1 MKAFVSKVETL
12 SDQSVK
18 MSLHLP
24 KELFL
29 EAANLAYKEIAVK
42 EYEAT
47 DQDKDTTIHLACNA
61 IDKIKEMLLGEL
73 NKEGE
78 SKTRYV

>member
-24 KELFL
+24 RELFL
-29 EAANLAYKEIAVK
+29 EAANLAYKEISVK

-47 DQDKDTTIHLACNA
+47 DQNKDTAIHLACNA
-61 IDKIKEMLLGEL
+61 IERIKEMLMGEL
-73 NKEGE
+73 EEKID
-78 SKTRYV
+78 